1 MPNDLFFKTVDFIIV
16 VGGDGTMLTVA
27 RQASEF
33 NVPLIGINK
42 GGLGF
47 LADIKPDE
55 LQKKLKKILDGKF
68 IKDKRILLLGELF
81 DIENKRL
88 ENNLFNN
95 LALNEISIIKGSHNK
110 LIELEVFMKKKFI
123 FNIKSDGLIISTPT
137 GSTAY
142 AMSAGGPIIF
152 PALMQYY

>member
-1 MPNDLFFKTVDFIIV
+1 
-16 VGGDGTMLTVA
+16 MLTVA
-27 RQASEF
+27 RQASGY

-47 LADIKPDE
+47 LADIKPDV
-55 LQKKLKKILDGKF
+55 LQNKLKKILDGKY

-81 DIENKRL
+81 DIENKKL

-110 LIELEVFMKKKFI
+110 LIELEVFMKKIHF
-123 FNIKSDGLIISTPT
+123 
-137 GSTAY
+137 
-142 AMSAGGPIIF
+142 
-152 PALMQYY
+152 

>member
-1 MPNDLFFKTVDFIIV
+1 MPNNLFFKTVDFIIV

-55 LQKKLKKILDGKF
+55 LQK
-68 IKDKRILLLGELF
+68 
-81 DIENKRL
+81 N
-88 ENNLFNN
+88 
-95 LALNEISIIKGSHNK
+95 
-110 LIELEVFMKKKFI
+110 
-123 FNIKSDGLIISTPT
+123 
-137 GSTAY
+137 
-142 AMSAGGPIIF
+142 
-152 PALMQYY
+152 